1 MAADDAAMDTTP
13 PLTVIELRRYRLHPG
28 RRDELIAL
36 FEREFVETQEAVGM
50 RLLGLFREPAEPDR
64 FTWLRG
70 FPDMPSRA
78 TALND
83 FYFGPVWQQ
92 FRNEANPTMVD
103 SDDVLLLR
111 PCPGLPAP
119 TLVERGHPPRPWRA
133 VILPLARPADDAL
146 RLWIGAQWLPALQ
159 RAGAQDA
166 AFFETEPAE
175 NNFPRL
181 PVRTDGPV
189 LVLLAAWPGDATVP
203 GLDALA
209 PWLRAEP
216 QVLQLQPTA
225 RSSRA

>member
-1 MAADDAAMDTTP
+1 MAADDAAMDTH
-13 PLTVIELRRYRLHPG
+13 LNVIELRRYRLHPG

-36 FEREFVETQEAVGM
+36 FEREFIESQEAVGM

-70 FPDMPSRA
+70 FADMPSRA
-78 TALND
+78 AALGD
-83 FYFGPVWQQ
+83 FYFGPVWQE
-92 FRNEANPTMVD
+92 FRNAANATMAD

-111 PCPGLPAP
+111 PSPGLPAP
-119 TLVERGHPPRPWRA
+119 TRGERADPPRPWR
-133 VILPLARPADDAL
+133 VVVLPLAQAADEGL
-146 RLWIGAQWLPALQ
+146 RTWIVAQWLPALQ
-159 RAGAQDA
+159 RAGAQEA
-166 AFFETEPAE
+166 VFFETEPAE

-189 LVLLAAWPGDATVP
+189 LVLLTAWSGDAPVP
-203 GLDALA
+203 GLDALT

-216 QVLQLQPTA
+216 QVLLLEPTA

>member
-1 MAADDAAMDTTP
+1 MAADDAAMDTHP
-13 PLTVIELRRYRLHPG
+13 TVIELRRYRLHPD

-36 FEREFVETQEAVGM
+36 FEREFIESQEAVGM

-70 FPDMPSRA
+70 FADMPSRA
-78 TALND
+78 AALND

-92 FRNEANPTMVD
+92 FRNAANATMAD

-111 PCPGLPAP
+111 ACPGLPAP
-119 TLVERGHPPRPWRA
+119 TLVQRVDPPRSWRA
-133 VILPLARPADDAL
+133 VVLPLANPADEAL
-146 RLWIGAQWLPALQ
+146 RLWIGAQWLPALRQ
-159 RAGAQDA
+159 IGARDA

-189 LVLLAAWPGDATVP
+189 LVLLAAWVGDAPVP

-209 PWLRAEP
+209 PWLRAAP
-216 QVLQLQPTA
+216 QVLDLQPTA

>member
-1 MAADDAAMDTTP
+1 MAADDAAMDT

-36 FEREFVETQEAVGM
+36 FEREFIESQEAVGM

-70 FPDMPSRA
+70 FADMPSRA
-78 TALND
+78 TALNE
-83 FYFGPVWQQ
+83 FYFGPVWREH
-92 FRNEANPTMVD
+92 RNAANATMAD

-111 PCPGLPAP
+111 PCRGLPAP
-119 TLVERGHPPRPWRA
+119 TLAKRAEVPRPWRA
-133 VILPLARPADDAL
+133 VVLPLAEPADEAL

-159 RAGAQDA
+159 RAGAQDT

-175 NNFPRL
+175 NTFPRL

-189 LVLLAAWPGDATVP
+189 LVLLAAWAGDAPVP

-216 QVLQLQPTA
+216 QVLQLQPTV
-225 RSSRA
+225 RSERT